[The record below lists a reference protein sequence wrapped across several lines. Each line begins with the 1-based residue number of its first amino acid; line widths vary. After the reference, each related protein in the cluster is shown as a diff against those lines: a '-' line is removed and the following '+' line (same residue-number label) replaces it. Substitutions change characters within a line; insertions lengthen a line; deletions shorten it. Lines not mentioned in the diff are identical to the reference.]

1 MNSRRVKTFREKFH
15 IPGKLALS
23 LNKLLGRENINDDD
37 LKTND
42 GDNKSER
49 FSRFS
54 RFTSLFVNSFRISS
68 NPKYSLTKIALA

>member
-37 LKTND
+37 HKTND

-49 FSRFS
+49 FSRFAN
-54 RFTSLFVNSFRISS
+54 LFVNSLKISS
-68 NPKYSLTKIALA
+68 NPKCSLA

>member
-1 MNSRRVKTFREKFH
+1 MKNNRVKTFREKFH

-37 LKTND
+37 HKTND

-49 FSRFS
+49 FRRFAN
-54 RFTSLFVNSFRISS
+54 LFVNSLKISS
-68 NPKYSLTKIALA
+68 NPKYSLA